1 MKTLSVHHVVFLA
14 SLEHMLTNWIYPTA
28 LFIRFY
34 AEDRLLRKKVLESSD
49 PSGPSPTWGQEA
61 TVKMQCVL
69 EDRTVVEKDSKLVF
83 VIGEGD
89 VNQVNTNCY
98 AQYSTFTTQ
107 LEHPNSVEQVNCPL
121 CVSFQFNWCQH

>member
-1 MKTLSVHHVVFLA
+1 MNKRDGNVGFVPPCVPGLPWTHA
-14 SLEHMLTNWIYPTA
+14 NDLEPTSA
-28 LFIRFY
+28 CLFIPFY
-34 AEDRLLRKKVLESSD
+34 AEDRLLRKKVLESRV
-49 PSGPSPTWGQEA
+49 PSGPSPTWGQEV

-98 AQYSTFTTQ
+98 ASI
-107 LEHPNSVEQVNCPL
+107 L
-121 CVSFQFNWCQH
+121 

>member
-1 MKTLSVHHVVFLA
+1 M
-14 SLEHMLTNWIYPTA
+14 
-28 LFIRFY
+28 
-34 AEDRLLRKKVLESSD
+34 LESSD
-49 PSGPSPTWGQEA
+49 PSGPSPNWGQEV

-98 AQYSTFTTQ
+98 ARYSM
-107 LEHPNSVEQVNCPL
+107 LNANNSVRTSKQWCDHVEQVHCL
-121 CVSFQFNWCQH
+121 LGVSFRFSWCQH